1 MAFPERV
8 PPETVTA
15 GPASSEV
22 AHPGSD
28 LVRAACARDPQAW
41 QEIVRRY
48 RGMVGKVARSYRLSD
63 ADTADVLQNTW
74 LRAFERID
82 TVRDPD
88 RLSGWL
94 ATTARRE
101 CLAVLRRTSR
111 EVPDGLFEAQVSGN
125 ATCPETVVIDQETRG
140 MVARA
145 VAQLPQRRRSLVR
158 ALFADDDVHY
168 SDISQA
174 LDLPPGSIGP
184 TRGRVL
190 RSLRRSLEHVG
201 LDAESA

>member
-1 MAFPERV
+1 MVSPDKV
-8 PPETVTA
+8 PPEEIPPTSTRGA
-15 GPASSEV
+15 A
-22 AHPGSD
+22 AAPGHD
-28 LVRAACARDPQAW
+28 LVAAACARDPQAW
-41 QEIVRRY
+41 QEIVHRY
-48 RGMVGKVARSYRLSD
+48 RGMVGTVARSYRLSD
-63 ADTADVLQNTW
+63 SDTADVLQNTW
-74 LRAFERID
+74 LRALERLD
-82 TVRDPD
+82 TMREPE

-101 CLAVLRRTSR
+101 CLAVLRRTGR
-111 EVPDGLFEAQVSGN
+111 ETPDGLLEAEISGG
-125 ATCPETVVIDQETRG
+125 ATCPETVVLTRETRG

-145 VAQLPQRRRSLVR
+145 VAQLPQRRRTLVR

-201 LDAESA
+201 LDASA

>member
-1 MAFPERV
+1 MTSLEKAPAETI
-8 PPETVTA
+8 PPES
-15 GPASSEV
+15 ASPS
-22 AHPGSD
+22 HD
-28 LVRAACARDPQAW
+28 LVHAACARDPEAW

-63 ADTADVLQNTW
+63 SDTADVIQNTW
-74 LRAFERID
+74 MRALERLD
-82 TVRDPD
+82 TVREPE

-111 EVPDGLFEAQVSGN
+111 EVPDGLFEAEVSPTS
-125 ATCPETVVIDQETRG
+125 TCPETVVLIREARG
-140 MVARA
+140 MVQQA
-145 VAQLPQRRRSLVR
+145 VEQLPQRRRVLVR
-158 ALFADDDVHY
+158 ALFADDDVRY
-168 SDISQA
+168 ADISQA

-190 RSLRRSLEHVG
+190 RSLRRTLEHVG